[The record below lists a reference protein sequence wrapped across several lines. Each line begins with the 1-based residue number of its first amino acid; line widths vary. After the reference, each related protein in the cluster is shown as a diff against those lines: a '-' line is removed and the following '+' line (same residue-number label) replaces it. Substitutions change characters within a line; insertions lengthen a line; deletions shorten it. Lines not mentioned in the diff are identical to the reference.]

1 MAEDLKIRLGAGLG
15 TGTAPEE
22 FGAAVDLLEQAG
34 VDSLWLPEAVYSPRI
49 DPVVGLTH
57 ALARTSKLKVGT
69 GVMVLPGRDPVL
81 VAKQLASLAALAPKC
96 VLPVFGLKPAR
107 DAELPLFPVPP
118 GRRAAVFDESLR
130 LIKALLEQ
138 EEVTFDGEFFRVE
151 GAGLGI
157 RPANRLDLWLGGK
170 APGALRRIGKLADG
184 WLASFLTPEEARA
197 GREAIQ
203 KAAAE
208 ADREIEADH
217 FGISLIVA
225 EDGIPDALAAS
236 VAVRSD
242 ADPARLIAGS
252 WAAARDLVAEYID
265 AGLSKFV
272 LYPAGPEPIERF
284 VENFVEHAVPMQ
296 NQSGPRQSRGLA
308 G

>member
-1 MAEDLKIRLGAGLG
+1 MAEDLKIRVGAGLG

-22 FGAAVDLLEQAG
+22 FGAAVDLLERAG

-81 VAKQLASLAALAPKC
+81 VAKQLASLAALAPKR

-107 DAELPLFPVPP
+107 DAELPLFPVPQ
-118 GRRAAVFDESLR
+118 GRRAAVFDESLL

-138 EEVTFDGEFFRVE
+138 EEVTFEGEFFRVE
-151 GAGLGI
+151 GVGLGM
-157 RPANRLDLWLGGK
+157 RPVKRLDLWLGGK
-170 APGALRRIGKLADG
+170 APGALRRVGRLADG

-208 ADREIEADH
+208 ADREVEADH

-236 VAVRSD
+236 VAARSD
-242 ADPARLIAGS
+242 ADPSRLIAGS
-252 WAAARDLVAEYID
+252 WRAARDLVAEYID

-284 VENFVEHAVPMQ
+284 VENFAEHAIPLQ
-296 NQSGPRQSRGLA
+296 T
-308 G
+308 

>member
-1 MAEDLKIRLGAGLG
+1 MAEDLKIRIGAGLG
-15 TGTAPEE
+15 TGTAPGE
-22 FGAAVDLLEQAG
+22 FGAAVDLLERAG

-57 ALARTSKLKVGT
+57 ALARTTKLKVGT

-81 VAKQLASLAALAPKC
+81 VAKQLASLAALAPKR

-107 DAELPLFPVPP
+107 DAELPLFPVPQ

-130 LIKALLEQ
+130 LIRALLEQ
-138 EEVTFDGEFFRVE
+138 EEVTFEGEFFRVE
-151 GAGLGI
+151 GTGLGMS
-157 RPANRLDLWLGGK
+157 PVKRLDLWLGGK
-170 APGALRRIGKLADG
+170 APGALRRVGRLADG

-203 KAAAE
+203 EAAAE
-208 ADREIEADH
+208 ADREVEADH
-217 FGISLIVA
+217 FGISLLVA

-236 VAVRSD
+236 VAARSG
-242 ADPARLIAGS
+242 ADPSRLVAGS
-252 WAAARDLVAEYID
+252 WSAARDLVAEYID

-284 VENFVEHAVPMQ
+284 VGNFVEHAVPLQ
-296 NQSGPRQSRGLA
+296 N
-308 G
+308 

>member
-15 TGTAPEE
+15 TPAAPEE

-81 VAKQLASLAALAPKC
+81 VAKQLASLAALAPKR

-107 DAELPLFPVPP
+107 DAELPLFPVPQ

-138 EEVTFDGEFFRVE
+138 EEVTFYGEFFRVE
-151 GAGLGI
+151 GVGLGM
-157 RPANRLDLWLGGK
+157 RPVKRLDLWLGGK
-170 APGALRRIGKLADG
+170 APGALRRIGRLADG

-208 ADREIEADH
+208 ADREVEADH

-236 VAVRSD
+236 VAARSD

-296 NQSGPRQSRGLA
+296 NQG
-308 G
+308 

>member
-1 MAEDLKIRLGAGLG
+1 VAEELKIRLGVGLG
-15 TGTAPEE
+15 TATAPEE
-22 FGAAVDLLEQAG
+22 FGTAVDLLERTG
-34 VDSLWLPEAVYSPRI
+34 IDSLWLPEAVYSPRI

-81 VAKQLASLAALAPKC
+81 VAKQLASLAALAPKR

-107 DAELPLFPVPP
+107 DAELPLFPVPQ

-130 LIKALLEQ
+130 LIRALLGH
-138 EEVTFDGEFFRVE
+138 EEVTFEGEFFRVE
-151 GAGLGI
+151 GAGLGM
-157 RPANRLDLWLGGK
+157 RPVKRLDLWLGGK
-170 APGALRRIGKLADG
+170 APGALRRVGRLADG
-184 WLASFLTPEEARA
+184 WLASFITPEEARA
-197 GREAIQ
+197 GRETIQ

-208 ADREIEADH
+208 AGREVEADH

-225 EDGIPDALAAS
+225 ENGIPDALAAS
-236 VAVRSD
+236 IAARSD
-242 ADPARLIAGS
+242 ADPSRLIAGS
-252 WAAARDLVAEYID
+252 WSAARDLVAEYID

-272 LYPAGPEPIERF
+272 LYPAGPEPLERF

-296 NQSGPRQSRGLA
+296 N
-308 G
+308 

>member
-1 MAEDLKIRLGAGLG
+1 MAEELKIRVGAGLG
-15 TGTAPEE
+15 TGTAPEA

-69 GVMVLPGRDPVL
+69 GVLVLPGRDPVL
-81 VAKQLASLAALAPKC
+81 VAKQLASLAALAPKR

-107 DAELPLFPVPP
+107 DAELPLFPVPQ
-118 GRRAAVFDESLR
+118 GRRAAVFDESLL

-151 GAGLGI
+151 GVSLGM
-157 RPANRLDLWLGGK
+157 RPVNRLDVWLGGK
-170 APGALRRIGKLADG
+170 APGALRRIGRLADG

-197 GREAIQ
+197 GPEAIQ

-217 FGISLIVA
+217 FGISLVVA

-236 VAVRSD
+236 IAARSD
-242 ADPARLIAGS
+242 ADPSRLIAGS
-252 WAAARDLVAEYID
+252 WKAARDLIAEHID

-284 VENFVEHAVPMQ
+284 VENFVEHAVPLQ
-296 NQSGPRQSRGLA
+296 N
-308 G
+308 

>member
-1 MAEDLKIRLGAGLG
+1 MAEDLKIRIGAGLG
-15 TGTAPEE
+15 TGTAPGE

-57 ALARTSKLKVGT
+57 ALARTTKLKVGT

-81 VAKQLASLAALAPKC
+81 VAKQLASLAALAPKR

-107 DAELPLFPVPP
+107 DAELPLFPVPQ

-130 LIKALLEQ
+130 LIRALLEQ
-138 EEVTFDGEFFRVE
+138 EEVTFEGEFFRVE
-151 GAGLGI
+151 GTGLGM
-157 RPANRLDLWLGGK
+157 PPVKRLDLWLGGK
-170 APGALRRIGKLADG
+170 APGALRRVGRLADG

-203 KAAAE
+203 EAAAE
-208 ADREIEADH
+208 AGREIEADH

-236 VAVRSD
+236 IAARSD
-242 ADPARLIAGS
+242 ADPSRLIAGG
-252 WAAARDLVAEYID
+252 WRAARDLIAEHVD

-284 VENFVEHAVPMQ
+284 VENFVEHAVPLQ
-296 NQSGPRQSRGLA
+296 N
-308 G
+308 

>member
-1 MAEDLKIRLGAGLG
+1 MAEDLKIRLGVGLG
-15 TGTAPEE
+15 TGTAPEK
-22 FGAAVDLLEQAG
+22 FGAAVDLLERTG
-34 VDSLWLPEAVYSPRI
+34 IDSLWLPEAVYSPRI
-49 DPVVGLTH
+49 DPVIGLTH
-57 ALARTSKLKVGT
+57 ALARTAKLKVGT

-81 VAKQLASLAALAPKC
+81 VAKQLASLAALAPKR
-96 VLPVFGLKPAR
+96 VLPVFGLKPSR

-130 LIKALLEQ
+130 LIRALLEQ

-151 GAGLGI
+151 GVGLGM
-157 RPANRLDLWLGGK
+157 PPLKRLDLWLGGK
-170 APGALRRIGKLADG
+170 APGALRRIGRLADG

-197 GREAIQ
+197 GRVAIQ

-208 ADREIEADH
+208 AGREVEADH
-217 FGISLIVA
+217 YGISLIVA

-236 VAVRSD
+236 ITARSD
-242 ADPARLIAGS
+242 ADPSRLIAGS
-252 WAAARDLVAEYID
+252 WAAARDLIAEYID

-284 VENFVEHAVPMQ
+284 VENFVEHAIPLQ
-296 NQSGPRQSRGLA
+296 N
-308 G
+308 

>member
-1 MAEDLKIRLGAGLG
+1 MAEDLKIRVGAGLG

-22 FGAAVDLLEQAG
+22 FGAAVDLLEREG
-34 VDSLWLPEAVYSPRI
+34 VDSLWLPEAVFSPRI

-57 ALARTSKLKVGT
+57 ALARTTKLKVGT

-81 VAKQLASLAALAPKC
+81 VAKQLASLAALAPKR

-107 DAELPLFPVPP
+107 DAELPLFPVPQ

-130 LIKALLEQ
+130 LIRALLEQ
-138 EEVTFDGEFFRVE
+138 EEVTFEGEFFRVE
-151 GAGLGI
+151 GKGLGLT
-157 RPANRLDLWLGGK
+157 PLKRLDLWLGGK
-170 APGALRRIGKLADG
+170 APGALRRVGRLADG

-203 KAAAE
+203 EAAAE
-208 ADREIEADH
+208 ADREVEADH
-217 FGISLIVA
+217 FGISLLVA

-236 VAVRSD
+236 VAARSG
-242 ADPARLIAGS
+242 ADPARLIADGWS
-252 WAAARDLVAEYID
+252 AARDLIAEHID

-284 VENFVEHAVPMQ
+284 VENFVEHAVPLQ
-296 NQSGPRQSRGLA
+296 N
-308 G
+308 

>member
-1 MAEDLKIRLGAGLG
+1 MAEELKIRLGAGLG

-22 FGAAVDLLEQAG
+22 FGAAVDLLERAG

-57 ALARTSKLKVGT
+57 ALARTSELKVGT

-81 VAKQLASLAALAPKC
+81 VAKQLASLAALAPKR

-107 DAELPLFPVPP
+107 DAELPLFPVPQ

-138 EEVTFDGEFFRVE
+138 EEVTFEGEFFRVE
-151 GAGLGI
+151 GAGLGM
-157 RPANRLDLWLGGK
+157 RPLKRLDLWLGGK
-170 APGALRRIGKLADG
+170 APGALRRIGRLADG

-208 ADREIEADH
+208 ADREVEADH

-236 VAVRSD
+236 VAARSD
-242 ADPARLIAGS
+242 ADPSRLIAGS
-252 WAAARDLVAEYID
+252 WSAARDLVAEYLD

-284 VENFVEHAVPMQ
+284 VENFVEYAVPLQ
-296 NQSGPRQSRGLA
+296 N
-308 G
+308 

>member
-1 MAEDLKIRLGAGLG
+1 MAEELKIRVGAGLG

-22 FGAAVDLLEQAG
+22 FGAAVDLLERAG

-49 DPVVGLTH
+49 DPVVGVTH
-57 ALARTSKLKVGT
+57 ALARTSNLKVGT
-69 GVMVLPGRDPVL
+69 GVLVLPGRDPVL
-81 VAKQLASLAALAPKC
+81 VAKQLASLAALAPKR

-107 DAELPLFPVPP
+107 EAELPLFPVPQ
-118 GRRAAVFDESLR
+118 GRRAAVFDESLL

-138 EEVTFDGEFFRVE
+138 EEVTFEGEFFRVE
-151 GAGLGI
+151 GVGLGM
-157 RPANRLDLWLGGK
+157 RPVKRLDLWLGGK
-170 APGALRRIGKLADG
+170 APGALRRVGRLADG

-208 ADREIEADH
+208 ADREVEADH

-236 VAVRSD
+236 IAARSD
-242 ADPARLIAGS
+242 ADPSRLIAGS
-252 WAAARDLVAEYID
+252 WRAARDLVAEYID

-284 VENFVEHAVPMQ
+284 VENFAEHAVPLQ
-296 NQSGPRQSRGLA
+296 N
-308 G
+308 

>member
-1 MAEDLKIRLGAGLG
+1 MAEDLKIRVGAGLG

-22 FGAAVDLLEQAG
+22 FGAAVDLLERAG

-81 VAKQLASLAALAPKC
+81 VAKQLASLAALAPKR

-107 DAELPLFPVPP
+107 DAELPLFPVPQ
-118 GRRAAVFDESLR
+118 GRRAAVFDESLL

-138 EEVTFDGEFFRVE
+138 EEVTFEGEFFRVE
-151 GAGLGI
+151 GVGLGT
-157 RPANRLDLWLGGK
+157 RPVKRLDLWLGGK
-170 APGALRRIGKLADG
+170 APGALRRVGRLADG

-208 ADREIEADH
+208 ADREVEADH

-236 VAVRSD
+236 IAARSD
-242 ADPARLIAGS
+242 ADPSRLIAGS
-252 WAAARDLVAEYID
+252 WRAARDLIAEHID

-284 VENFVEHAVPMQ
+284 VENFAEHAIPLQ
-296 NQSGPRQSRGLA
+296 T
-308 G
+308 

>member
-1 MAEDLKIRLGAGLG
+1 MKIRVGAGLG

-22 FGAAVDLLEQAG
+22 FGAAVDVLEQAG

-81 VAKQLASLAALAPKC
+81 VAKQLASLAALAPKR

-107 DAELPLFPVPP
+107 DAELPLFPVPQ
-118 GRRAAVFDESLR
+118 GRRAAVFDESLL

-138 EEVTFDGEFFRVE
+138 EEVTFEGEFFRVE
-151 GAGLGI
+151 GVGLGL
-157 RPANRLDLWLGGK
+157 RPVKRLDLWLGGK
-170 APGALRRIGKLADG
+170 APNALRRVGRLADG

-208 ADREIEADH
+208 ADREVEADH
-217 FGISLIVA
+217 FGISLLVA

-236 VAVRSD
+236 IAARSD
-242 ADPARLIAGS
+242 ADPSRLIAGG
-252 WAAARDLVAEYID
+252 WRAARDLVAEYID

-284 VENFVEHAVPMQ
+284 VENFVEHAIPMQ
-296 NQSGPRQSRGLA
+296 N
-308 G
+308 

>member
-1 MAEDLKIRLGAGLG
+1 MAEDLKIRVGAGLG

-22 FGAAVDLLEQAG
+22 FGAAVDLLERAG
-34 VDSLWLPEAVYSPRI
+34 IDSLWLPEAVYSPRI

-81 VAKQLASLAALAPKC
+81 VAKQLASLAALAPKR

-118 GRRAAVFDESLR
+118 GRRAAVFDESLL

-138 EEVTFDGEFFRVE
+138 EEVTFEGEFFRVE
-151 GAGLGI
+151 GVGLGM
-157 RPANRLDLWLGGK
+157 RPLKRLDLWLGGK
-170 APGALRRIGKLADG
+170 APGALRRIGRLADG

-203 KAAAE
+203 EAAAE
-208 ADREIEADH
+208 ADREVEADH

-225 EDGIPDALAAS
+225 ENGIPDALAAS
-236 VAVRSD
+236 VAARSD
-242 ADPARLIAGS
+242 ADPSRLIAGS
-252 WAAARDLVAEYID
+252 WSAARDLIAEYID

-284 VENFVEHAVPMQ
+284 VESFVEHAVPMQ
-296 NQSGPRQSRGLA
+296 N
-308 G
+308 

>member
-1 MAEDLKIRLGAGLG
+1 MAEDLKIRIGAGLG
-15 TGTAPEE
+15 TGTAAGE
-22 FGAAVDLLEQAG
+22 FGAAVDLLERAG

-81 VAKQLASLAALAPKC
+81 VAKQLASLAALAPKR

-107 DAELPLFPVPP
+107 DAELPLFPVPQ

-130 LIKALLEQ
+130 LIRALLEQ

-157 RPANRLDLWLGGK
+157 RPVNRLDLWLGGK
-170 APGALRRIGKLADG
+170 APGALRRVGRLADG
-184 WLASFLTPEEARA
+184 WLASFVTPEEARA

-208 ADREIEADH
+208 AGREIEADH
-217 FGISLIVA
+217 FGISLVVA

-236 VAVRSD
+236 IAARTD
-242 ADPARLIAGS
+242 ADPSRLIAGS
-252 WAAARDLVAEYID
+252 WRAARDLVAEYVD

-284 VENFVEHAVPMQ
+284 VENFVEYAVPLQ
-296 NQSGPRQSRGLA
+296 N
-308 G
+308 

>member
-1 MAEDLKIRLGAGLG
+1 MAEDLKIRIGAGLG

-22 FGAAVDLLEQAG
+22 FGAAVDLLERAG

-57 ALARTSKLKVGT
+57 ALARTTKLKVGT

-81 VAKQLASLAALAPKC
+81 VAKQLASLAALAPKR

-107 DAELPLFPVPP
+107 DAELPLFPVPQ

-130 LIKALLEQ
+130 LIRALLEQ
-138 EEVTFDGEFFRVE
+138 EEVTFHGEFFRVE
-151 GAGLGI
+151 GAGLGM
-157 RPANRLDLWLGGK
+157 RPVKRLDLWLGGK
-170 APGALRRIGKLADG
+170 APGALRRVGRLADG

-203 KAAAE
+203 EAAAE
-208 ADREIEADH
+208 AGREIEADH

-236 VAVRSD
+236 IAARSD
-242 ADPARLIAGS
+242 ADPSRLIAGS
-252 WAAARDLVAEYID
+252 WSAARDLIAEYVD

-284 VENFVEHAVPMQ
+284 VENFVEHAVPLQ
-296 NQSGPRQSRGLA
+296 N
-308 G
+308 

>member
-1 MAEDLKIRLGAGLG
+1 MAEDLKIRVGAGLG
-15 TGTAPEE
+15 TGTALEE
-22 FGAAVDLLEQAG
+22 FGAAVDLLERAG

-57 ALARTSKLKVGT
+57 ALARTTKLKVGT

-81 VAKQLASLAALAPKC
+81 VAKQLASLAALAPKR

-107 DAELPLFPVPP
+107 DAELPLFPVPQ

-130 LIKALLEQ
+130 LIRALLEQ

-151 GAGLGI
+151 GKGLGLT
-157 RPANRLDLWLGGK
+157 PLKRLDLWLGGK
-170 APGALRRIGKLADG
+170 APGALRRVGRLADG

-203 KAAAE
+203 EAAAE
-208 ADREIEADH
+208 ADREVEADH
-217 FGISLIVA
+217 FGISLLVA

-236 VAVRSD
+236 VAARSG
-242 ADPARLIAGS
+242 ADPARLIADG
-252 WAAARDLVAEYID
+252 WNAARDLIAEHID

-284 VENFVEHAVPMQ
+284 VENFVEHAVPLQ
-296 NQSGPRQSRGLA
+296 N
-308 G
+308 

>member
-1 MAEDLKIRLGAGLG
+1 MAEDLKIRVGAGLG

-22 FGAAVDLLEQAG
+22 FGAAVDLLERAG

-81 VAKQLASLAALAPKC
+81 VAKQLASLAALAPKR

-107 DAELPLFPVPP
+107 DAELPLFPVPQ
-118 GRRAAVFDESLR
+118 GRRAAVFDESLL

-138 EEVTFDGEFFRVE
+138 EEVTFEGEFFRVE
-151 GAGLGI
+151 GVGLGM
-157 RPANRLDLWLGGK
+157 RPVKRLDLWLGGK
-170 APGALRRIGKLADG
+170 APGALRRVGRLADG

-208 ADREIEADH
+208 ADREVEADH

-236 VAVRSD
+236 IAARSD
-242 ADPARLIAGS
+242 ADPSRLIAGS
-252 WAAARDLVAEYID
+252 WRAARDLIAEHID

-284 VENFVEHAVPMQ
+284 VENFAEHAIPLQ
-296 NQSGPRQSRGLA
+296 T
-308 G
+308 

>member
-1 MAEDLKIRLGAGLG
+1 MAEDLKIRIGAGLG

-22 FGAAVDLLEQAG
+22 FGAAVDLLERSG

-57 ALARTSKLKVGT
+57 ALARTTKLKVGT

-81 VAKQLASLAALAPKC
+81 VAKQFASLAALAPKR

-107 DAELPLFPVPP
+107 DAELPLFPVPQ

-130 LIKALLEQ
+130 LIRALLEQ

-151 GAGLGI
+151 GAGLGLT
-157 RPANRLDLWLGGK
+157 PLNRLDLWLGGK
-170 APGALRRIGKLADG
+170 APGALRRVGRLADG

-203 KAAAE
+203 EAAAE
-208 ADREIEADH
+208 ADREVEADH
-217 FGISLIVA
+217 FGISLLVA

-236 VAVRSD
+236 VAARSG
-242 ADPARLIAGS
+242 ADPSRLIAGG
-252 WAAARDLVAEYID
+252 WGAARDLIAEYID

-284 VENFVEHAVPMQ
+284 VENFVEHAVPLQ
-296 NQSGPRQSRGLA
+296 N
-308 G
+308 

>member
-1 MAEDLKIRLGAGLG
+1 MKIRVGAGLG

-81 VAKQLASLAALAPKC
+81 VAKQLASLAALAPKR

-118 GRRAAVFDESLR
+118 GRRAAVFDESLL

-138 EEVTFDGEFFRVE
+138 EEVTFEGEFFRVE
-151 GAGLGI
+151 GVGLGL
-157 RPANRLDLWLGGK
+157 RPLKRLDLWLGGK
-170 APGALRRIGKLADG
+170 APGALRRIGRLADG

-197 GREAIQ
+197 GRETIQ
-203 KAAAE
+203 EAAAE
-208 ADREIEADH
+208 AGREVEADH

-236 VAVRSD
+236 VAARSD
-242 ADPARLIAGS
+242 ADPSRLIAGS
-252 WAAARDLVAEYID
+252 WSAARDLLGEYID
-265 AGLSKFV
+265 GGLSKFV

-284 VENFVEHAVPMQ
+284 VENFAEYAIPLQ
-296 NQSGPRQSRGLA
+296 N
-308 G
+308 

>member
-1 MAEDLKIRLGAGLG
+1 MAEDLKIRIGAGLG
-15 TGTAPEE
+15 TGTAPGE
-22 FGAAVDLLEQAG
+22 FGAAVDLLERAG

-57 ALARTSKLKVGT
+57 ALARTTRLKVGT

-81 VAKQLASLAALAPKC
+81 VAKQLASLAALAPKR

-107 DAELPLFPVPP
+107 AAELPLFPVPQ

-130 LIKALLEQ
+130 LIRALLSQ
-138 EEVTFDGEFFRVE
+138 EEVTFEGEFFRVE
-151 GAGLGI
+151 GTGLGL
-157 RPANRLDLWLGGK
+157 PPVNRLDLWLGGK
-170 APGALRRIGKLADG
+170 APGALRRVGRLADG

-203 KAAAE
+203 EAAAE
-208 ADREIEADH
+208 ADREVEADH
-217 FGISLIVA
+217 FGISLLVA

-236 VAVRSD
+236 VAARSD
-242 ADPARLIAGS
+242 ADPSRLIADGWS
-252 WAAARDLVAEYID
+252 AARDLIAEHID

-284 VENFVEHAVPMQ
+284 VENFVEHAVPLQ
-296 NQSGPRQSRGLA
+296 N
-308 G
+308 

>member
-1 MAEDLKIRLGAGLG
+1 MAEDLKIRLGVGLG
-15 TGTAPEE
+15 SGTPAEE
-22 FGAAVDLLEQAG
+22 FGAAVDLLERAG
-34 VDSLWLPEAVYSPRI
+34 IDSLWLPEAVYSARI

-81 VAKQLASLAALAPKC
+81 VAKQLASLAALAPKR

-107 DAELPLFPVPP
+107 DAELPLFPVPQ

-130 LIKALLEQ
+130 LIRALLEQ
-138 EEVTFDGEFFRVE
+138 EEVTFEGEFFRVE
-151 GAGLGI
+151 GAGLGM
-157 RPANRLDLWLGGK
+157 RPVKRLDLWLGGK
-170 APGALRRIGKLADG
+170 APGALRRVGRLADG

-208 ADREIEADH
+208 AEREVEADH
-217 FGISLIVA
+217 FGISLLVA
-225 EDGIPDALAAS
+225 EDGIPGALAAS
-236 VAVRSD
+236 VAARSD
-242 ADPARLIAGS
+242 ADPSRLIAGS
-252 WAAARDLVAEYID
+252 WSAARDLVAEYID

-284 VENFVEHAVPMQ
+284 VENFLEHAVPLQ
-296 NQSGPRQSRGLA
+296 N
-308 G
+308 

>member
-1 MAEDLKIRLGAGLG
+1 MAEELKIRVGAGLG

-22 FGAAVDLLEQAG
+22 FGAAVDVLEQAG

-81 VAKQLASLAALAPKC
+81 VAKQLASLAALAPKR

-107 DAELPLFPVPP
+107 DAELPLFPVPQ
-118 GRRAAVFDESLR
+118 GRRAAVFDESLL

-138 EEVTFDGEFFRVE
+138 EEVTFEGEFFRVE
-151 GAGLGI
+151 GVGLGL
-157 RPANRLDLWLGGK
+157 RPVKRLDLWLGGK
-170 APGALRRIGKLADG
+170 APNALRRVGRLADG

-203 KAAAE
+203 TAAAE
-208 ADREIEADH
+208 ADREVEADH
-217 FGISLIVA
+217 FGISLLVA

-236 VAVRSD
+236 IAARSD
-242 ADPARLIAGS
+242 ADPSRLVAGS
-252 WAAARDLVAEYID
+252 WRAARDLVAEYID

-284 VENFVEHAVPMQ
+284 VENFVEHAIPMQ
-296 NQSGPRQSRGLA
+296 N
-308 G
+308 

>member
-22 FGAAVDLLEQAG
+22 FGPAVDLLEQAG

-49 DPVVGLTH
+49 DPVVGVTH

-81 VAKQLASLAALAPKC
+81 VAKQLASLAALAPKR

-107 DAELPLFPVPP
+107 EAELPLFPVPQ
-118 GRRAAVFDESLR
+118 GRRAAVFDESLL

-138 EEVTFDGEFFRVE
+138 EEVTFEGEFFRVE
-151 GAGLGI
+151 GVGLGM
-157 RPANRLDLWLGGK
+157 RPVKRLDLWLGGK
-170 APGALRRIGKLADG
+170 APGALRRVGRLADG

-208 ADREIEADH
+208 ADREVEADH
-217 FGISLIVA
+217 FGISLVVA
-225 EDGIPDALAAS
+225 EGGIPDALADS
-236 VAVRSD
+236 VAARSD
-242 ADPARLIAGS
+242 ADPSRLIAGS
-252 WAAARDLVAEYID
+252 WKAARDLVAEYID

-296 NQSGPRQSRGLA
+296 N
-308 G
+308 

>member
-1 MAEDLKIRLGAGLG
+1 MAEELKIRVGAGLG

-22 FGAAVDLLEQAG
+22 FGAAVDVLEQAG

-81 VAKQLASLAALAPKC
+81 VAKQLASLAALAPKR

-107 DAELPLFPVPP
+107 DAELPLFPVPQ
-118 GRRAAVFDESLR
+118 GRRAAVFDESLL

-138 EEVTFDGEFFRVE
+138 EEVTFEGEFFRVE
-151 GAGLGI
+151 GVGLGL
-157 RPANRLDLWLGGK
+157 RPVKRLDLWLGGK
-170 APGALRRIGKLADG
+170 APNALRRVGRLADG

-208 ADREIEADH
+208 ADREVEADH
-217 FGISLIVA
+217 FGISLLVA

-236 VAVRSD
+236 IAARSD
-242 ADPARLIAGS
+242 ADPSRLIAGG
-252 WAAARDLVAEYID
+252 WRAARDLVAEYID

-284 VENFVEHAVPMQ
+284 VENFVEHAIPMQ
-296 NQSGPRQSRGLA
+296 N
-308 G
+308 

>member
-1 MAEDLKIRLGAGLG
+1 MAEDLKIRVGAGLG

-57 ALARTSKLKVGT
+57 ALARASKLKVGT

-81 VAKQLASLAALAPKC
+81 VAKQLASLAALAPKR

-107 DAELPLFPVPP
+107 DAELPLFPVPQ
-118 GRRAAVFDESLR
+118 GRRAAVFDESLL

-138 EEVTFDGEFFRVE
+138 EEVTFEGEFFRVE
-151 GAGLGI
+151 GAGLGL
-157 RPANRLDLWLGGK
+157 RPVKRLDLWLGGK
-170 APGALRRIGKLADG
+170 APGALRRVGRLADG

-208 ADREIEADH
+208 ADREVEADH

-225 EDGIPDALAAS
+225 EDGIPDELAAS
-236 VAVRSD
+236 VAARSD
-242 ADPARLIAGS
+242 ADPSRLIAGS
-252 WAAARDLVAEYID
+252 WRAARDLVAEYID

-284 VENFVEHAVPMQ
+284 VENFAEHAVPLQ
-296 NQSGPRQSRGLA
+296 N
-308 G
+308 

>member
-1 MAEDLKIRLGAGLG
+1 MAEDLKIRVGAGLG

-22 FGAAVDLLEQAG
+22 FGAAVDLLERAG

-81 VAKQLASLAALAPKC
+81 VAKQLASLAALAPKR

-107 DAELPLFPVPP
+107 DAELPLFPVPQ
-118 GRRAAVFDESLR
+118 GRRAAVFDESLL

-138 EEVTFDGEFFRVE
+138 EEVTFEGEFFRVE
-151 GAGLGI
+151 GVGLGM
-157 RPANRLDLWLGGK
+157 RPVKRLDLWLGGK
-170 APGALRRIGKLADG
+170 APGALRRVGRLADG

-208 ADREIEADH
+208 ADREVEADH

-236 VAVRSD
+236 VAARSD

-252 WAAARDLVAEYID
+252 WRAARDLVAEHID

-284 VENFVEHAVPMQ
+284 VENFAEHAIPLQ
-296 NQSGPRQSRGLA
+296 N
-308 G
+308 

>member
-1 MAEDLKIRLGAGLG
+1 VAEELKIRVGAGLG

-22 FGAAVDLLEQAG
+22 FGAAVDVLEQAG

-81 VAKQLASLAALAPKC
+81 VAKQLASLAALAPKR

-107 DAELPLFPVPP
+107 DAELPLFPVPQ
-118 GRRAAVFDESLR
+118 GRRAAVFDESLL

-138 EEVTFDGEFFRVE
+138 EEVTFEGEFFRVE
-151 GAGLGI
+151 GVGLGL
-157 RPANRLDLWLGGK
+157 RPVKRLDLWLGGK
-170 APGALRRIGKLADG
+170 APNALRRVGRLADG

-208 ADREIEADH
+208 ADREVEADH
-217 FGISLIVA
+217 FGISLLVA

-236 VAVRSD
+236 IAARSD
-242 ADPARLIAGS
+242 ADPSRLIAGS
-252 WAAARDLVAEYID
+252 WRAARDLVAEYID

-284 VENFVEHAVPMQ
+284 VENFVEHAIPMQ
-296 NQSGPRQSRGLA
+296 N
-308 G
+308 

>member
-1 MAEDLKIRLGAGLG
+1 MAEDLKIRIGAGLG

-22 FGAAVDLLEQAG
+22 FGAAVDLLERAG

-49 DPVVGLTH
+49 DPIVGLTH
-57 ALARTSKLKVGT
+57 ALARTTKLKVGT

-81 VAKQLASLAALAPKC
+81 VAKQLASLAALAPKR

-107 DAELPLFPVPP
+107 DAELPLFPVPQ

-130 LIKALLEQ
+130 LIRALLEQ
-138 EEVTFDGEFFRVE
+138 EEVTFHGEFFRVE
-151 GAGLGI
+151 GTGLGM
-157 RPANRLDLWLGGK
+157 RPVKRLDLWLGGK
-170 APGALRRIGKLADG
+170 APGALRRVGRLADG

-203 KAAAE
+203 EAAAE

-217 FGISLIVA
+217 FGIGLIVA

-236 VAVRSD
+236 IAARSD
-242 ADPARLIAGS
+242 ADPSRLIAGS
-252 WAAARDLVAEYID
+252 WSAARDLLAEYVD

-284 VENFVEHAVPMQ
+284 VENFVEHAVPLQ
-296 NQSGPRQSRGLA
+296 N
-308 G
+308 

>member
-1 MAEDLKIRLGAGLG
+1 MAEDLKIRIGVGLG
-15 TGTAPEE
+15 TGTAPGE
-22 FGAAVDLLEQAG
+22 FGAAVDLLERAG

-57 ALARTSKLKVGT
+57 ALARTTKLKVGT

-81 VAKQLASLAALAPKC
+81 VAKQLASLAALAPKR

-107 DAELPLFPVPP
+107 AAELPLFPVPQ
-118 GRRAAVFDESLR
+118 GRRAAVFDESLL
-130 LIKALLEQ
+130 LIRALLEQ
-138 EEVTFDGEFFRVE
+138 EEVTFEGEFFRVE
-151 GAGLGI
+151 GKGLGLT
-157 RPANRLDLWLGGK
+157 PLNRLDLWLGGK
-170 APGALRRIGKLADG
+170 APGALRRVGRLADG

-203 KAAAE
+203 EAAAE

-217 FGISLIVA
+217 FGISLLVA

-236 VAVRSD
+236 VASRSG
-242 ADPARLIAGS
+242 ADPARLIADGWS
-252 WAAARDLVAEYID
+252 AARDLIAEHID

-284 VENFVEHAVPMQ
+284 VENFVEHAVPLQ
-296 NQSGPRQSRGLA
+296 N
-308 G
+308 